1 MLYVDNNIIFITW
14 YLLLHKISRR
24 NICGYICVME
34 DMKGGLIIET
44 VIRYLTALK
53 CTNKAEKKKNKLQ
66 NMK

>member
-24 NICGYICVME
+24 NIYGYICVME

-53 CTNKAEKKKNKLQ
+53 STNKA
-66 NMK
+66 

>member
-24 NICGYICVME
+24 NIYGCICVME

-53 CTNKAEKKKNKLQ
+53 STNKAQRKKNELQ
-66 NMK
+66 TMK

>member
-1 MLYVDNNIIFITW
+1 MLYVDDDIIFITW

-24 NICGYICVME
+24 NIYGYICVME

-53 CTNKAEKKKNKLQ
+53 STNKAERGKINDKI
-66 NMK
+66 

>member
-1 MLYVDNNIIFITW
+1 
-14 YLLLHKISRR
+14 
-24 NICGYICVME
+24 ME

-53 CTNKAEKKKNKLQ
+53 STNKAERKKNKLQ

>member
-24 NICGYICVME
+24 NIYGYICVME

-44 VIRYLTALK
+44 VIRYLTTLK
-53 CTNKAEKKKNKLQ
+53 STNKAERGKINYKI
-66 NMK
+66 